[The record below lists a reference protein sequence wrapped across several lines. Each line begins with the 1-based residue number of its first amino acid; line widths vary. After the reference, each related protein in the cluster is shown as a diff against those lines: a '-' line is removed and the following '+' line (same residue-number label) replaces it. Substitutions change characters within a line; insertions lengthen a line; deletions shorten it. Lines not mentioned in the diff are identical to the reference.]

1 MSTLLWSPGGD
12 GIWPA
17 FWMLPAASSNGSLP
31 YGVWPR
37 SGEIDVMESVNAF
50 SQVFGTVHYGLPQQ
64 QLGAA
69 LSQSASTGVFAGAM
83 HTYAVNWSQ
92 EQISWYCSAFPC
104 CFCYSCP
111 VDT

>member
-1 MSTLLWSPGGD
+1 MDSVRELQLLMTLVCLPGGD

-17 FWMLPAASSNGSLP
+17 FWMLPAASPNGSLP

-69 LSQSASTGVFAGAM
+69 LSQSASTGAFAGAM
-83 HTYAVNWSQ
+83 HVYAVDWSRD
-92 EQISWYCSAFPC
+92 QISW
-104 CFCYSCP
+104 
-111 VDT
+111 